1 MCVYRASEWFVY
13 ISPVCCFYHS
23 EFGFVFTGAS
33 LSEPH
38 TLIIIT
44 SHISGM
50 FVCMWH
56 VCCSNFSFK
65 KHLFDNAC
73 IAVHKY
79 EHA

>member
-1 MCVYRASEWFVY
+1 MYRASEWFVY

-44 SHISGM
+44 SHISGN
-50 FVCMWH
+50 VCMY
-56 VCCSNFSFK
+56 VARMLLQFFLK
-65 KHLFDNAC
+65 KHLFDHAC